1 MWEIIAAVVC
11 IVVLAVLLISFR
23 LFRIAIVRPKKHK
36 DSSGN
41 ISEMNEDQKR
51 LEQRRKEGV
60 RWFRDMAPEEVS
72 IVSFDGLELYGRLL
86 LQKRATRGTVIMM
99 HGFHS
104 SGEGDFSCQL
114 RHVYELGFNILLPD
128 ERSHGKSQGEYICFG
143 ALERYDCR
151 DWIFF
156 LNEILGE
163 LPIYLYGISM
173 GASTVMLTSAL
184 KLPQNVRGV
193 IADCGYTSPWDIFSV
208 IIKRHFH
215 LPPIPFIPIASLI
228 SKAVAGFFFG
238 EADCEKALK
247 QTELPVL
254 LIHGASDDFVPPE
267 MTITNW
273 RALDGK
279 RRQLF
284 FVADAGHADA
294 YTTDTYGYDRMFDGF
309 IADCEKRRDN

>member
-1 MWEIIAAVVC
+1 MREILIAVILLV
-11 IVVLAVLLISFR
+11 IVVILSVSVR
-23 LFRIAIVRPKKHK
+23 LFFVAIVRPKKQK
-36 DSSGN
+36 ETKAGKADMTDS
-41 ISEMNEDQKR
+41 QR
-51 LEQRRKEGV
+51 QQEQRRKEGA
-60 RWFRDMAPEEVS
+60 RWFRDMSPEEVS

-99 HGFHS
+99 HGYHS
-104 SGEGDFSCQL
+104 AGEGDFACQL

-128 ERSHGKSQGEYICFG
+128 ERAHGKSQGEYICFG

-193 IADCGYTSPWDIFSV
+193 IADCGYTSPRSMFSV
-208 IIKRHFH
+208 VIKKKYH

-228 SKAVAGFFFG
+228 AKAVAGFFFG
-238 EADCEKALK
+238 DADCEKALK
-247 QTELPVL
+247 QTGLPVL

-267 MTITNW
+267 MTIANW
-273 RALDGK
+273 RALEGK
-279 RRQLF
+279 RRQLY
-284 FVADAGHADA
+284 FVADARHANA
-294 YTTDTYGYDRMFDGF
+294 YLTDTYGYDRVFDRF
-309 IADCEKRRDN
+309 IADCERRK